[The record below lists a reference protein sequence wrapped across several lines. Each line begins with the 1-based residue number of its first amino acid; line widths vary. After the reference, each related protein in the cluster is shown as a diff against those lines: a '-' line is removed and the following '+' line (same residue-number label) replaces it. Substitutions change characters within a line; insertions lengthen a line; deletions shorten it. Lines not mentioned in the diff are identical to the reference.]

1 METITEQDVYFLVAL
16 NASEES
22 SVVELKW
29 DFDKWDYGSIDI
41 RTIIKSLISDGT
53 ILMSEREND
62 SYKDYSITESCE
74 IAEIWNKTES
84 MNTIIFLTEAGESR
98 WKTDDWGITPER
110 AKCLMF
116 SKQGS
121 DSGIQQ

>member
-1 METITEQDVYFLVAL
+1 METITEQDAYFLVAL

-29 DFDKWDYGSIDI
+29 DFEKWDYGSIDVGKII
-41 RTIIKSLISDGT
+41 RSLISDGT
-53 ILMSEREND
+53 ILMSEREGD

-74 IAEIWNKTES
+74 IAKKWSERES
-84 MNTIIFLTEAGESR
+84 LNTIIFLTEAGESR
-98 WKTDDWGITPER
+98 WKSDDWGITSER
-110 AKCLMF
+110 AKYLMF

-121 DSGIQQ
+121 DSRVQ